1 MLDKVNMILGGW
13 VLRPYIN
20 KLLGGKDF
28 WESYTAVGLIIIAA
42 AQAGFVS
49 ACGQN
54 FLTAE
59 QCATGAVWF
68 TRLGEVMVIFG
79 VRRGGKK

>member
-1 MLDKVNMILGGW
+1 MDRLKAIIGGW
-13 VLRPYIN
+13 FLRDYIRTF
-20 KLLGGKDF
+20 LGDKDWF
-28 WESYTAVGLIIIAA
+28 ESLTVVGLILVAA